1 MVLQESNVIERV
13 MRDLKESWNIEVSR
27 EMIAQQVQNMDRKL
41 QIMRDIM
48 DMEKKNQVQKY
59 GVNATVLKKKQRELK
74 NQLIDLSIE
83 DNKIVLDRL
92 SKL

>member
-41 QIMRDIM
+41 QIMRDIR
-48 DMEKKNQVQKY
+48 DIQKKSQVQRY

>member
-48 DMEKKNQVQKY
+48 DMQKKTQVQRY
-59 GVNATVLKKKQRELK
+59 GINATILKKKQRELK